1 MLETEELFTDMV
13 YGTYEHTLDAKG
25 RVFIPA
31 KIKDYLGDTFVMTK
45 SMDPCISVYS
55 MDMWRKY
62 VAKLSALP
70 SMKARGIQRFVFASA
85 VEASPDTQGRVLIP
99 QMLREYARLEKEIT
113 IIGNN
118 DHAEIWNA
126 AKYVEFIEKQD
137 VGEMVETL
145 MELGF

>member
-1 MLETEELFTDMV
+1 MLETEGLFKDMV
-13 YGTYEHTLDAKG
+13 YGTYEHNLDAKG

-45 SMDPCISVYS
+45 SMDPCIAVYS

-62 VAKLSALP
+62 VNKLSELP
-70 SMKARGIQRFVFASA
+70 SMKARGIQRFIFASA
-85 VEASPDTQGRVLIP
+85 VEATPDTQGRVLIP
-99 QMLREYARLEKEIT
+99 QLLREYARLEKEIV

-126 AKYVEFIEKQD
+126 ERYKQYND
-137 VGEMVETL
+137 DQDIDGMVETL
-145 MELGF
+145 TELGF